1 MKRSR
6 FPAIITAIVLLL
18 LYLPLVVLVINSF
31 NASKFGG
38 QWDGLSLKWYRQ
50 LFANREVWAA
60 LWNSLIVAVSATIA
74 STILGSLAAF
84 ALFRNKTR
92 MQKSLYGL
100 IYTPLVIP
108 DVLIGVSLLILFVM
122 INLKLGLFTVFLAHT
137 TFCISYVALIMLAKL
152 QQFDYSL
159 VEAAQDLGADG
170 WTTFRRILIPSL
182 LPGFAASALLAF
194 TLSLDDFVITFF
206 VVGKGATTLPIYV
219 YGMIKYGAMPII
231 NALSVLILAVTLVT
245 TTIVHFTAKEVT

>member
-1 MKRSR
+1 MTRSR
-6 FPAIITAIVLLL
+6 FPFLITALVLFL
-18 LYLPLVVLVINSF
+18 LYLPLVVLVVNSF

-38 QWDGLSLKWYRQ
+38 EWDGFSLKWYYQ
-50 LFANREVWAA
+50 LFGSREVWTA
-60 LWNSLIVAVSATIA
+60 LSNSLIIAVSATIA

-84 ALFRNKTR
+84 ALYLYKGRV
-92 MQKSLYGL
+92 QKSLYGL

-108 DVLIGVSLLILFVM
+108 DVLVGVSLLIFFVL
-122 INLKLGLFTVFLAHT
+122 INLKLGLFSVFLAHT

-170 WTTFRRILIPSL
+170 WTTFRRVLIPAL

-206 VVGKGATTLPIYV
+206 VAGKGATTLPIYV

-245 TTIVHFTAKEVT
+245 TTIVHLTAKEVT